1 MNQLMDQTILDLST
15 FRIFQISPD
24 YIEQL
29 QEYVN
34 FLTLRYKDYYY
45 IYNNIYNM
53 LVYLNNKNE
62 KCYDIIYTAKYNS
75 ISLIKVEFGEYKYL
89 LFLKF

>member
-1 MNQLMDQTILDLST
+1 MDQLMDQSILDLST

-62 KCYDIIYTAKYNS
+62 KCYDVIYTTKYNS
-75 ISLIKVEFGEYKYL
+75 ISLIKVELGEYKYL